1 MSASQSTSDTWKGVA
16 STLSRLSGMADTAMA
31 PTERGPSLAPSVPPS
46 SGTAVAERYETLGL
60 LGEGGMGR
68 VERVRDRDLLREVAV
83 KRLLPELLANTKLLR
98 QFLWE
103 ARVTAYLDH
112 PNIVPVHDLGVT
124 PEGHLY
130 FTMKLVKGRTLEQE
144 LEKVR
149 EAGEVESE
157 LLVNRRLRLFLQLCN
172 AVSFAH
178 SRGVLHRDLKPAN
191 VMVGEYGEILVTDWG
206 IAVPLPD
213 ESGDAL
219 RALFEEASVGVS
231 AGTPLYMSPEQVRS
245 AKHVDA
251 RADQWSLAVILF
263 ELLAGRPPFTGGPTA
278 VSAAIVADD
287 TPSLRELA
295 PEVPAEL
302 EQVIGRA
309 LGKKP
314 GQRYPDVAAFADALA
329 PFGPEDG
336 GRRRS
341 RASHSGS
348 FSVVEPLREQ
358 IRVDA
363 PTLPRELA
371 ALSPTMPTPSLPDGS
386 RDPRA
391 SKEFAEAVT
400 AAPLSPPA
408 SLATGAPW
416 SQSEA
421 RAKVA
426 PKRRSPLLFG
436 VFGLVGVGAAIGL
449 FVALSPP
456 SPSPS
461 AGGPTAP
468 STTSNPASTPS
479 ITVGVGTLPAPPPS
493 VSATVKPG
501 VAETAKPATTSK
513 PAGKPSASPSPSPPG
528 GSSATGAPKPP
539 PPASTGPENPVH
551 L

>member
-1 MSASQSTSDTWKGVA
+1 
-16 STLSRLSGMADTAMA
+16 MA

-219 RALFEEASVGVS
+219 RALLEEASVGVS
-231 AGTPLYMSPEQVRS
+231 AGTPLYMSPEQVRGD
-245 AKHVDA
+245 AVDG
-251 RADQWSLAVILF
+251 RSDIYTLGVILYELVALRSPF
-263 ELLAGRPPFTGGPTA
+263 DAKTVPTLLKQVTEGDSIPLRTAYPKATTAVAAVVAKAMALDPASRYAAVRELVADVETVLDGRTPSAEAAPMATRLARFYQGRDPGTSRMRVIDLDLWMVSSHFFGAGFFLLFSALVPVPWVWFWVFLLAGGL
-278 VSAAIVADD
+278 VAI
-287 TPSLRELA
+287 
-295 PEVPAEL
+295 
-302 EQVIGRA
+302 
-309 LGKKP
+309 K
-314 GQRYPDVAAFADALA
+314 
-329 PFGPEDG
+329 
-336 GRRRS
+336 
-341 RASHSGS
+341 
-348 FSVVEPLREQ
+348 
-358 IRVDA
+358 
-363 PTLPRELA
+363 PTLSWWKLRRGDE
-371 ALSPTMPTPSLPDGS
+371 S
-386 RDPRA
+386 
-391 SKEFAEAVT
+391 
-400 AAPLSPPA
+400 
-408 SLATGAPW
+408 
-416 SQSEA
+416 A
-421 RAKVA
+421 R
-426 PKRRSPLLFG
+426 
-436 VFGLVGVGAAIGL
+436 
-449 FVALSPP
+449 
-456 SPSPS
+456 
-461 AGGPTAP
+461 
-468 STTSNPASTPS
+468 
-479 ITVGVGTLPAPPPS
+479 
-493 VSATVKPG
+493 
-501 VAETAKPATTSK
+501 
-513 PAGKPSASPSPSPPG
+513 
-528 GSSATGAPKPP
+528 
-539 PPASTGPENPVH
+539 
-551 L
+551 